1 MRLLLPR
8 AQFWF
13 AVLLMLGT
21 FWIARDSWNE
31 LSRVAVLTEPQK
43 HDASI
48 QVFGGVVTFFIGLAM
63 FIQALRSE
71 FPLRVVNENFT
82 GKIELRGGE
91 TFVVGPLYGL
101 AQTQLI
107 IVLRD
112 KTAAPPRPHFR
123 SFRLYRGTLPQK
135 PEAKFVVQ
143 LFGRDGQRE
152 TLLARDRWPNES
164 GIERDENGEPICLEL
179 DVPQEHETYFL
190 RVQIEDAPVGNAV
203 SETTIKLGV
212 ALKMRDAARLQKPN
226 LGAARLEK
234 VA

>member
-13 AVLLMLGT
+13 AILMILGT

-31 LSRVAVLTEPQK
+31 LSRAAVLTETQK

-48 QVFGGVVTFFIGLAM
+48 QAFGSVVTFFIGLVL
-63 FIQALRSE
+63 FIRALQSE
-71 FPLRVVNENFT
+71 FPLRVVNESFT

-107 IVLRD
+107 IVPGSY
-112 KTAAPPRPHFR
+112 TAPPRPQFR
-123 SFRLYRGTLPQK
+123 SFRWYRGALPQK
-135 PEAKFVVQ
+135 LEAKFEVQ

-152 TLLARDRWPNES
+152 TLLARDRWPNGS
-164 GIERDENGEPICLEL
+164 GIVYNECEPSFLEL
-179 DVPQEHETYFL
+179 DVTEEHEAYFL
-190 RVQIEDAPVGNAV
+190 RVQLEAAPVGNAV
-203 SETTIKLGV
+203 FETTIKLGV
-212 ALKMRDAARLQKPN
+212 ALKMRDAARLQRPN